1 MNDSD
6 EDRTKFGW
14 IVQGMATSTSAI
26 RAATRTGE
34 DGRAQGM
41 KRKKMREEKEGEYQ
55 PLTADEMEGQ
65 ISWAEESVAAQPLYS
80 VHKYRLQ
87 CLVSLAPAP
96 QP

>member
-1 MNDSD
+1 MVVNGAMNDSD

-55 PLTADEMEGQ
+55 RSNRRRDGRANQLG
-65 ISWAEESVAAQPLYS
+65 
-80 VHKYRLQ
+80 
-87 CLVSLAPAP
+87 
-96 QP
+96 